1 MDQPVPTGP
10 LPSRPHPGV
19 VITAVGIPP
28 GDVQAGRDTANPA
41 AGPLGDFLA
50 GQAMREAHAME
61 VWGSLER
68 CPTLAE
74 ALEYWRGNR
83 YEERQLFLA
92 RAGRETVGLCSV
104 TLPLRENRATA
115 GIDILVD
122 PRWRRR
128 GVGRALLDQAEAV
141 ARKRGRSSLDAFHE
155 LPLDAVR
162 PGARMVAAKSGA
174 GALPLEDPAT
184 AFALAH
190 GYELEQVERSSR
202 LTLPVPGEVLERLEA
217 EARHHA
223 GDYVLTGWD
232 DHCPEELLAAY
243 AGLRARMSTDAPTAG
258 MDWEREDW
266 DALRVREDEQ
276 ELVRGGVQSSVAAA
290 IHRTTGDLAGYS
302 ALAWRAQVP
311 ESVIQQDTL
320 VAPEHRG
327 HRLGML
333 VKTANLRRVPAK
345 WPAARSVLTW
355 NASENQ
361 HMLAINTALGFKPAG
376 YEGEWQKR
384 LG

>member
-1 MDQPVPTGP
+1 MD
-10 LPSRPHPGV
+10 
-19 VITAVGIPP
+19 
-28 GDVQAGRDTANPA
+28 
-41 AGPLGDFLA
+41 
-50 GQAMREAHAME
+50 

-83 YEERQLFLA
+83 YEERHLFLA
-92 RAGRETVGLCSV
+92 RAGREAVGLCSV
-104 TLPLRENRATA
+104 ALPLRENRATA
-115 GIDILVD
+115 GIDVLVD

-141 ARKRGRSSLDAFHE
+141 ARKRGRSSLEGFHE
-155 LPLDAVR
+155 LPLEAVP
-162 PGARMVAAKSGA
+162 PGARLVTAKSGA
-174 GALPLEDPAT
+174 GALPLADPAT
-184 AFALAH
+184 AFALVH

-202 LTLPVPGEVLERLEA
+202 LTLPVPGQLLERLEA
-217 EARHHA
+217 DVRQHA
-223 GDYVLTGWD
+223 GDYVLRGWD
-232 DHCPEELLAAY
+232 GHCPDGLLAGY

-266 DALRVREDEQ
+266 DAVRVREDEQ
-276 ELVRGGVQSSVAAA
+276 ELVRAGVQTSVAAA
-290 IHRTTGDLAGYS
+290 LHRATGELAAYS
-302 ALAWRAQVP
+302 VLTWRAEVP

-320 VAPEHRG
+320 VAGEHRG

-333 VKTANLRRVPAK
+333 VKTANLRRISDR

>member
-1 MDQPVPTGP
+1 MQ
-10 LPSRPHPGV
+10 
-19 VITAVGIPP
+19 
-28 GDVQAGRDTANPA
+28 
-41 AGPLGDFLA
+41 
-50 GQAMREAHAME
+50 EAHAMA

-74 ALEYWRGNR
+74 ALEYWHGNR

-92 RAGRETVGLCSV
+92 RAGLEAVGLCSV

-141 ARKRGRSSLDAFHE
+141 ARKHGRSSLDGFHE
-155 LPLDAVR
+155 LPLDAFP
-162 PGARMVAAKSGA
+162 PGTRMVAAKSGA
-174 GALPLEDPAT
+174 GALPADDPAT
-184 AFALAH
+184 AFAVAH

-202 LTLPVPGEVLERLEA
+202 LTLPVPGQLLERLEA
-217 EARHHA
+217 DAWRHA
-223 GDYVLTGWD
+223 GDYVLTAWD
-232 DHCPEELLAAY
+232 AHCPDGLLAGY
-243 AGLRARMSTDAPTAG
+243 AALRVRMSTDAPTAG

-266 DALRVREDEQ
+266 DAGRVRGDEQ
-276 ELVRGGVQSSVAAA
+276 ERVRGGVESSVAAA
-290 IHRTTGDLAGYS
+290 LHRATGELAAYTV
-302 ALAWRAQVP
+302 LTWRAQVP

-320 VAPEHRG
+320 VAAEHRG

-333 VKTANLRRVPAK
+333 VKTANLRRVSEK